1 MKREKKQKMLCP
13 NCRRQID
20 SDSVFCPFCGKKPA
34 DTPVQT
40 RDSYVIGRAPGCDII
55 LDNIRVSRNHAKLFL
70 EGENWVLQDLG
81 SQNGTFVNG
90 KKISSKTVSPTDTIV
105 IAGIPLSLEDV
116 LKAPPQHLWTQK
128 LRLVAQNLSYRVPEK
143 TLIDDVS
150 LCFEPGQFIG
160 LVGPSGCGKTTLML
174 MLNGYLRPSRGI
186 VRLNSLSIHHNLEA
200 FKGQI
205 GYVPQDDII
214 HRELTVEESLAYTSQ
229 LRLGD
234 SLSESE
240 RKTQID
246 GIIKDLELSQS
257 RNVLIGSA
265 ERRGISGGQRKRV
278 NMAQELITEPLLYYL
293 DEPTS
298 GLDPR
303 TDREVMS
310 LLKGLADKGHIVV
323 LTTHKIDSTNFGIF
337 SHVIVLGEGGKLA
350 YYGKAQEAAAYF
362 KVEQPEQIFDVLE
375 RRDSRELQ
383 KEYLRSPQFKDM
395 VIRGMDQIP
404 SEKAMQ
410 KSRFVVSPF
419 SQFFTLVKRPFL
431 IKARDSMSTLILLMQ
446 APIIGLF
453 LLLVFANNQTQQYLL
468 AMHFMA
474 LVAAIWLG
482 CSNSA
487 REIVC
492 EQTIFQRENKAAL
505 GLGAYLASKVTVL
518 GILCAVQCLIIT
530 AFAQLS
536 FYDSGVLGV
545 GFFPHY
551 LVLLLTSFT
560 AMLMGLVVSAVAKT
574 GEAAMAIVPI
584 ILIPQIV
591 LGGLIVY
598 FKDLGG
604 FGRILAAPIISR
616 WAYELILLV
625 DGTQAADGVLGFNLD
640 NIGVDLAVLF
650 FLALIF
656 GGIAYTFLKRKTSL
670 K

>member
-1 MKREKKQKMLCP
+1 MLCP
-13 NCRRQID
+13 SCRRQID

-34 DTPVQT
+34 DTPIQSKN
-40 RDSYVIGRAPGCDII
+40 SYVIGRAPGCDII
-55 LDNIRVSRNHAKLFL
+55 LDNIRVSRNHARLSQ
-70 EGENWVLQDLG
+70 EGGKWVLQDLG

-90 KKISSKTVSPTDTIV
+90 KRISSTSVSATDTIV
-105 IAGIPLSLEDV
+105 IAGIPLSLEDL
-116 LKAPPQHLWTQK
+116 LKAPPQQLWTQK
-128 LRLVAQNLSYRVPEK
+128 LRLAAANLSYSVPEK

-174 MLNGYLRPSRGI
+174 LLNGYLRPSRGI
-186 VRLNSLSIHHNLEA
+186 VRLNSLSIHHNPEA

-214 HRELTVEESLAYTSQ
+214 HRELTVEESLNYASL
-229 LRLGD
+229 LRLGS

-240 RKTQID
+240 RQAQID
-246 GIIKDLELSQS
+246 RIIKDLELSQS
-257 RNVLIGSA
+257 RTVMIGST

-278 NMAQELITEPLLYYL
+278 NMAQELITEPLLYFL

-303 TDREVMS
+303 TDREVMT
-310 LLKGLADKGHIVV
+310 LLKGIADRGHIVV
-323 LTTHKIDSTNFGIF
+323 LTTHKIDRTNFGIF
-337 SHVIVLGEGGKLA
+337 SHVIVMGKGGKLA
-350 YYGKAQEAAAYF
+350 YYGKANEAAAYF
-362 KVEQPEQIFDVLE
+362 KVADPEQIFDVLE
-375 RRDSRELQ
+375 RRDSHELK
-383 KEYLRSPQFKDM
+383 KEYLRSPQFNEM
-395 VIRGMDQIP
+395 VVSGMNQIP

-410 KSRFVVSPF
+410 KSRFVVSPM
-419 SQFFTLVKRPFL
+419 SQFLTLVKRTFL
-431 IKARDSMSTLILLMQ
+431 IKARDTMSTLILLLQ

-453 LLLVFANNQTQQYLL
+453 LLLVFAGNQTEQYLL

-505 GLGAYLASKVTVL
+505 SLGAYLASKVTVL
-518 GILCAVQCLIIT
+518 GILCAIQCLILTI
-530 AFAQLS
+530 FAQIS
-536 FYDSGVLGV
+536 FYDSGILGI
-545 GFFPHY
+545 GFFTHY
-551 LVLLLTSFT
+551 FVLFLTSFT
-560 AMLMGLVVSAVAKT
+560 AMLMGLVVSAVSKT

-604 FGRILAAPIISR
+604 FGKLLAAPVLNR
-616 WAYELILLV
+616 WAYELTLLL
-625 DGTQAADGVLGFNLD
+625 DGTRTAELLLGFNQD
-640 NIGVDLAVLF
+640 NILPDLLAIF
-650 FLALIF
+650 FLAFAFALA
-656 GGIAYTFLKRKTSL
+656 AYFILRRKIELK
-670 K
+670 